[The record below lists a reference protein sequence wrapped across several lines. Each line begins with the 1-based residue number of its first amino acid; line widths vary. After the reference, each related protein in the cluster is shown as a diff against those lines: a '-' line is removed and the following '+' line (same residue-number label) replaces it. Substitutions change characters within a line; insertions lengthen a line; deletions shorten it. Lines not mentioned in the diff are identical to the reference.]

1 MLVTEDNLTEFP
13 IPCKIT
19 SYLTAN
25 KFEWIIERYA
35 SVKKGV
41 LCKTPWLKHYLNNCF
56 AHKLIIIKYY

>member
-35 SVKKGV
+35 SVKT
-41 LCKTPWLKHYLNNCF
+41 LPE
-56 AHKLIIIKYY
+56 